1 MTSSNANTIVREYL
15 IQNDIGIHSRPAAA
29 FVKVA
34 NKYKSDVSVVYGDK
48 WADGKSILGLLI
60 LEVLTG
66 TSIVVEITGED
77 AEAAADAIQEL
88 IDDEEGMFNTP
99 LKKG

>member
-1 MTSSNANTIVREYL
+1 MANSNVNTVVREYL

-29 FVKVA
+29 FVKTA
-34 NKYKSDVSVVYGDK
+34 NKYKSDVSVTYGDK

-66 TSIVVEITGED
+66 SSIVVEIVGED
-77 AEAAADAIQEL
+77 AEAAANAIQEL
-88 IDDEEGMFNTP
+88 IEDGDGMFNTP
-99 LKKG
+99 LKNG

>member
-1 MTSSNANTIVREYL
+1 MPNSNVNTVVREYL

-29 FVKVA
+29 FVKTA
-34 NKYKSDVSVVYGDK
+34 NKYKSDVSVTYGDK

-66 TSIVVEITGED
+66 TSIVVEIVGED
-77 AEAAADAIQEL
+77 AEASADAIQEL
-88 IDDEEGMFNTP
+88 IEDGDGMFNTP
-99 LKKG
+99 LKNS

>member
-1 MTSSNANTIVREYL
+1 MTSNNANTIVREYL

-66 TSIVVEITGED
+66 TSIVVEIAGED
-77 AEAAADAIQEL
+77 AEDAADAIQEL
-88 IDDEEGMFNTP
+88 INDEEGMFNTP

>member
-15 IQNDIGIHSRPAAA
+15 IQNDMGIHSRPAAA

-77 AEAAADAIQEL
+77 AEDAADAIQEL
-88 IDDEEGMFNTP
+88 INDEEGMFNTP

>member
-66 TSIVVEITGED
+66 TSIVVEIAGED
-77 AEAAADAIQEL
+77 AEDAADAIQEL
-88 IDDEEGMFNTP
+88 INDEEGMFNAP

>member
-77 AEAAADAIQEL
+77 AEAASDAIQEL

>member
-1 MTSSNANTIVREYL
+1 MPNSNVNTVVREYL

-29 FVKVA
+29 FVKTA
-34 NKYKSDVSVVYGDK
+34 NKYKSDVSVTYGDK

-60 LEVLTG
+60 LQVLTG
-66 TSIVVEITGED
+66 TSIVVEIVGED
-77 AEAAADAIQEL
+77 AEAAAGAIQEL
-88 IDDEEGMFNTP
+88 IEDGDGIFNTP

>member
-77 AEAAADAIQEL
+77 AEDAADAIQEL
-88 IDDEEGMFNTP
+88 INDEEGMFNTP

>member
-1 MTSSNANTIVREYL
+1 MTDSNANTIVREFL

-34 NKYKSDVSVVYGDK
+34 NRFKSDISVVYGDK

-66 TSIVVEITGED
+66 TSIVVEVIGED
-77 AEAAADAIQEL
+77 AEEASDAIQEL
-88 IDDEEGMFNTP
+88 INDEEGMFNTP

>member
-1 MTSSNANTIVREYL
+1 MTSSNAKTIVREYL

-66 TSIVVEITGED
+66 TSIVVEIAGED

>member
-66 TSIVVEITGED
+66 TSIVVEIAGED

>member
-1 MTSSNANTIVREYL
+1 MPNSNVNTVVREYL

-29 FVKVA
+29 FVKPA
-34 NKYKSDVSVVYGDK
+34 NKYKSNVSVTYGDK
-48 WADGKSILGLLI
+48 WADGKSILGLLV

-66 TSIVVEITGED
+66 TSIVVEIVGED

-88 IDDEEGMFNTP
+88 IEDGEGMFNTP
-99 LKKG
+99 LKNS

>member
-77 AEAAADAIQEL
+77 AETAADAIQEL

>member
-1 MTSSNANTIVREYL
+1 MTDSNANTIVREFL

-29 FVKVA
+29 FVRVS
-34 NKYKSDVSVVYGDK
+34 NKFKSDISVVYGDK

-66 TSIVVEITGED
+66 TSIVVKVAGED
-77 AEAAADAIQEL
+77 AEEAADAIEEL
-88 IDDEEGMFNTP
+88 INDQEGMFNTP

>member
-66 TSIVVEITGED
+66 TSIVVEITGDD

>member
-1 MTSSNANTIVREYL
+1 MPNNNVNTVVREYL

-29 FVKVA
+29 FVKTA
-34 NKYKSDVSVVYGDK
+34 NKYKSDISVTYGDK

-66 TSIVVEITGED
+66 TSIVVEIVGED
-77 AEAAADAIQEL
+77 AEAAAVAIQKL
-88 IDDEEGMFNTP
+88 IEDGDGMFNTP
-99 LKKG
+99 LKNG

>member
-1 MTSSNANTIVREYL
+1 MTSSNASTIVREYL

>member
-1 MTSSNANTIVREYL
+1 MPNSNVNTVVREYL

-29 FVKVA
+29 FVKTA
-34 NKYKSDVSVVYGDK
+34 NKYKSDISVTYGDK
-48 WADGKSILGLLI
+48 WADGKSILGLLV

-66 TSIVVEITGED
+66 TSIVVEIVGED

-88 IDDEEGMFNTP
+88 IEDGEGMFNTP
-99 LKKG
+99 LKNG

>member
-1 MTSSNANTIVREYL
+1 MTNSNANTVVREYL

-34 NKYKSDVSVVYGDK
+34 NKYRSDISVIYGDK

-60 LEVLTG
+60 LEVVTG
-66 TSIVVEITGED
+66 TSIVVEAAGKD
-77 AEAAADAIQEL
+77 AEKAADAIQEL
-88 IDDEEGMFNTP
+88 IEDEEGMFNTP
-99 LKKG
+99 LKNG

>member
-1 MTSSNANTIVREYL
+1 MSSSNANTIVREYI

-66 TSIVVEITGED
+66 TSIVVEITGDD

-88 IDDEEGMFNTP
+88 INDEEGMFNTP

>member
-1 MTSSNANTIVREYL
+1 MSDSNANTIVREFL

-34 NKYKSDVSVVYGDK
+34 NRFKSDISVVYGDK

-66 TSIVVEITGED
+66 TSIVVEVIGED
-77 AEAAADAIQEL
+77 AEEASDAIQEL
-88 IDDEEGMFNTP
+88 INDQEGMFNTS

>member
-66 TSIVVEITGED
+66 TSIVVEITGDD

-88 IDDEEGMFNTP
+88 IDDEEGMFNTL

>member
-1 MTSSNANTIVREYL
+1 MPKSNVNTVVREYL

-29 FVKVA
+29 FVKTA
-34 NKYKSDVSVVYGDK
+34 NKYKSDVSVTYGDK
-48 WADGKSILGLLI
+48 WADGKSILGLLV

-66 TSIVVEITGED
+66 TSIVVEIVGED

-88 IDDEEGMFNTP
+88 IEDGEGMFNTP
-99 LKKG
+99 LKNG

>member
-15 IQNDIGIHSRPAAA
+15 IQNDMGIHSRPAAA

-60 LEVLTG
+60 ILDCATDF
-66 TSIVVEITGED
+66 SWIS
-77 AEAAADAIQEL
+77 
-88 IDDEEGMFNTP
+88 GMFVP
-99 LKKG
+99 FIQDKILHLG

>member
-1 MTSSNANTIVREYL
+1 MPNSNVNTVVREYL

-29 FVKVA
+29 FVKTA
-34 NKYKSDVSVVYGDK
+34 NKYRSDVSVIYGDK
-48 WADGKSILGLLI
+48 WADGKSILGLLV

-66 TSIVVEITGED
+66 TSIVVEIVGED

-88 IDDEEGMFNTP
+88 IEDEEGMFNTP
-99 LKKG
+99 LKNG

>member
-1 MTSSNANTIVREYL
+1 MSSSNANTIVREYI

-66 TSIVVEITGED
+66 TSIVVEITGDD
-77 AEAAADAIQEL
+77 AEAAADAIQLSL
-88 IDDEEGMFNTP
+88 IHI
-99 LKKG
+99 

>member
-1 MTSSNANTIVREYL
+1 MANSNVNTVVREYL

-29 FVKVA
+29 FVKTA
-34 NKYKSDVSVVYGDK
+34 NKYKSDVSVTYGDK

-66 TSIVVEITGED
+66 SSIVVEIVGED

-88 IDDEEGMFNTP
+88 IEDGDGMFNTP
-99 LKKG
+99 LKNG

>member
-66 TSIVVEITGED
+66 TSIVVEITGDD

-88 IDDEEGMFNTP
+88 INDEEGMFNTP

>member
-1 MTSSNANTIVREYL
+1 MPNSNVNTVVREYL

-29 FVKVA
+29 FVKTA
-34 NKYKSDVSVVYGDK
+34 NKYRSDVSVTYGDK
-48 WADGKSILGLLI
+48 WADGKSILGLLV

-66 TSIVVEITGED
+66 TSIVVEIVGED

-88 IDDEEGMFNTP
+88 IEDGEGMFNTP
-99 LKKG
+99 LKNG